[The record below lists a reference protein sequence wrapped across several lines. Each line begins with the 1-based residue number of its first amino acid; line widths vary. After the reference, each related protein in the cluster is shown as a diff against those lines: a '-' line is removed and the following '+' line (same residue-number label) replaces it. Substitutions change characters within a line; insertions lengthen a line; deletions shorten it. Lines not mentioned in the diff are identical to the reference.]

1 MGNKPILGL
10 LSVLILAPLA
20 CTLLSCGQNQTP
32 ANEEAQAAMAAA
44 TEPAGPPTLDEISN
58 ATIHGIYDEP
68 VQLHDGKYEGEP
80 FEPQGASFPRVGL
93 IEGFLLTSDMDGD
106 GVEEAV
112 VMLWESSGGSGTYS
126 YLAALDREG
135 SEVVNIA
142 TAEIGDRA
150 QLRDSRVSGN
160 RVELDV
166 LRAGPQDAGCC
177 PGEMATLAWELEGN
191 SLNPVESG
199 VEPERLSIATF
210 AGPEWVLRKFDRDQP
225 APGGLEITLLFEED
239 RIAGKSGCNQY
250 MGKVTEG
257 DMPGDLTVGL
267 LAGTMMACPPEIM
280 ELEDRYRQQLEKVF
294 KIGFLNGQLA
304 LTFKKDDGNVGL
316 LLLAPRQPGE

>member
-1 MGNKPILGL
+1 MENKSVLRL
-10 LSVLILAPLA
+10 LSALVLTTLSI
-20 CTLLSCGQNQTP
+20 TLLSCGQHQTP
-32 ANEEAQAAMAAA
+32 ANEEAEAAMTAAA
-44 TEPAGPPTLDEISN
+44 EPAGPPTLDEISN
-58 ATIHGIYDEP
+58 ATISGIYEEP
-68 VQLHDGKYEGEP
+68 IQLQGGRYEGEP

-142 TAEIGDRA
+142 TAEIGDRV

-199 VEPERLSIATF
+199 VEPERLSIAAF
-210 AGPEWVLRKFDRDQP
+210 AGPEWVLRNLDRDEP
-225 APGGLEITLLFEED
+225 APGEPEITLLFEEE
-239 RIAGKSGCNQY
+239 RISGKSGCNQY
-250 MGKVTEG
+250 MGSVTEG
-257 DMPGDLTVGL
+257 EMPGDLTVGL

-304 LTFKKDDGNVGL
+304 LTFKKDDVNAGL